1 MTVSKIDILNKKL
14 NRCMRGYCPE
24 EVDLLMHEVAET
36 LGMAADENRKLAE
49 RVAVLERE
57 LAQCARVPQ
66 QPSLQGALATGRK
79 IVEELQENARH
90 EARQIVDDARS
101 QGERL
106 ISEANI
112 LKARVLEEIAELQAQ
127 KAALDKKLRD
137 VLEEHFRLLE
147 DSQISENEPVSS
159 GDFIFADGAEG
170 VEG

>member
-36 LGMAADENRKLAE
+36 LGMAADENRRLSE
-49 RVAVLERE
+49 RVAELERE
-57 LAQCARVPQ
+57 LSQSVRPSR

-79 IVEELQENARH
+79 IVEELQENARL

-101 QGERL
+101 QGERV

-112 LKARVLEEIAELQAQ
+112 LKAKVLEEITELKAQ
-127 KAALDKKLRD
+127 KLALDKNLRD

-147 DSQISENEPVSS
+147 QAQASESEFASG
-159 GDFIFADGAEG
+159 GDFIFAEGAEG
-170 VEG
+170 